1 MERLGLKLTAS
12 HQEIAKTQAQLEQQA
27 REAHELQNRLKS
39 LMGTVKTAE
48 ERIKMADEQF
58 KFRQSILTDK
68 EEEFLDK
75 WGNPAIPAGPNYDHW
90 EALKASIKDFPRARA
105 RLVGLLEAAK
115 KELAAFEKKHAL

>member
-27 REAHELQNRLKS
+27 REAYELQSRLKS
-39 LMGTVKTAE
+39 LMASVKSAE
-48 ERIKMADEQF
+48 ERIKMADEQL
-58 KFRQSILTDK
+58 KNRQSVIANK

-75 WGNPAIPAGPNYDHW
+75 WGNAAIPNGPNYDQW
-90 EALKASIKDFPRARA
+90 EAIKASIEDFPRARA

-115 KELAAFEKKHAL
+115 RELAAFEKKHSL